1 MNKIKYIYIVFML
14 TGGLLMTSCSNFL
27 DIQPTG
33 KVIPN
38 TLEEYRALITT
49 AYAQTSADGS
59 LCDMR
64 TGDIT
69 IRNDNQDQSDY
80 GDIEKWV
87 ADNPSS
93 VEFAWSAYYEN
104 IYYANAII
112 DKKDEISEG
121 SQEDINQ
128 LVGEAYFM
136 RGYMHF
142 ILVNLY
148 GQPYTK
154 NGALDTKAI
163 PLKLTLDLEE
173 LPTRNTVGEIYTSIL
188 SDIENARKL
197 MNQKE
202 WETGYNYRFTTI
214 AVDAFESRTRLYM
227 GEWQA
232 AYDNAERVLAQQ
244 STLEDYNTPDFLL
257 PNQYKSVESINA
269 YENAYITTRLRASLA
284 TPAFVQMFTPNDD
297 LRPAHYFATAN
308 SDGNYPITKT
318 NGTSEYKC
326 SFRTS
331 ELYLNAAEA
340 AAHLNKLPEARSRLL
355 QLMEKRYTPAGY
367 IQKKDQIDN
376 MSQNDLITEILNE
389 RARELA
395 FEGHRWFDLRRTTRP
410 IIEKV
415 LNSGQTIV
423 LEQDDARYT
432 LRIPLSATN
441 ANPNLMK

>member
-1 MNKIKYIYIVFML
+1 MDKIKYIYITVML
-14 TGGLLMTSCSNFL
+14 TGGLIMTSCSNFL

-49 AYAQTSADGS
+49 AYAERLTDRS
-59 LCDMR
+59 LCDIR

-87 ADNPSS
+87 ADNPSG
-93 VEFAWSAYYEN
+93 VEFGWSSYYEN

-112 DKKDEISEG
+112 NKKDEITEG

-142 ILVNLY
+142 LLVNLY

-154 NGALDTKAI
+154 DGAPQTKAV

-173 LPTRNTVGEIYTSIL
+173 LPTRNTVEEIYTSIL

-197 MNQKE
+197 IKQKE

-214 AVDAFESRTRLYM
+214 AVDAFESRTCLYM

-232 AYDNAERVLAQQ
+232 AYDNAEHALAQK
-244 STLEDYNTPDFLL
+244 SSLEDYNQPDFLL
-257 PNQYKSVESINA
+257 PNQYKSIESISA
-269 YENAYITTRLRASLA
+269 YESIYSVTRWRASLA
-284 TPAFVQMFTPNDD
+284 TPTFVQMFTQDSD
-297 LRPAHYFATAN
+297 LRPAKYFAAAN
-308 SDGNYPITKT
+308 SDGNYPIIKT
-318 NGTSEYKC
+318 NGTNEYGC

-340 AAHLNKLPEARSRLL
+340 AARLNKLPEARSRLL
-355 QLMEKRYTPAGY
+355 QLMETRYTPTGY
-367 IQKKDQIDN
+367 IQKKDQVDN
-376 MSQNDLITEILNE
+376 MSQTELITEILNE

-410 IIEKV
+410 RIEKV
-415 LNSGQTIV
+415 VNGGQIVV

-432 LRIPLSATN
+432 LRIPLSASN

>member
-227 GEWQA
+227 GG
-232 AYDNAERVLAQQ
+232 
-244 STLEDYNTPDFLL
+244 
-257 PNQYKSVESINA
+257 SI
-269 YENAYITTRLRASLA
+269 
-284 TPAFVQMFTPNDD
+284 
-297 LRPAHYFATAN
+297 
-308 SDGNYPITKT
+308 
-318 NGTSEYKC
+318 
-326 SFRTS
+326 
-331 ELYLNAAEA
+331 
-340 AAHLNKLPEARSRLL
+340 
-355 QLMEKRYTPAGY
+355 
-367 IQKKDQIDN
+367 
-376 MSQNDLITEILNE
+376 
-389 RARELA
+389 
-395 FEGHRWFDLRRTTRP
+395 
-410 IIEKV
+410 
-415 LNSGQTIV
+415 
-423 LEQDDARYT
+423 
-432 LRIPLSATN
+432 
-441 ANPNLMK
+441 